1 MDTIVPNP
9 DKFSQDS
16 FPDSASL
23 DNFDQDYADKL
34 VYNDVV
40 VKSGVDPDICRLN
53 FPTAI
58 GEDFYD
64 GLYRD
69 TDKTTNSGGGIE
81 AARNLA
87 RCMGDAG
94 YHLGN
99 TFYLPSDLVGDTK
112 AAKFGIIKAKG
123 IYRPAGMPAIGFR
136 TTNGRYRQLAGAPI
150 ALNIKKESKGFGE
163 ATTTKVEPRRYHQP
177 IGKPLEI
184 FFPRVT
190 VAIGELVMAKAGLPM
205 PEFPVIGLDGEWL
218 GFWDLVR
225 ESDCPIVI
233 TEGEKKACA
242 LISRGYAA
250 IGLPGINTG
259 YRVTERGETV
269 TNPDGTEYQR
279 AIARELH
286 AALQPFDTAGREI
299 TIIFD
304 YRAGD
309 YSQSKE
315 FKAACTTAKLF
326 KSAIVK
332 IGILPGPDKGVDDF
346 CVAGGDIEAVLADAQ
361 DIRKLQAE
369 NLWRSYR
376 RFTPDIIINRRFFEM
391 EAPRKGTITA
401 GKSGLGTGKTEEIKK
416 KVASETS
423 GTQIN
428 LTYRNSLGLQLAEKL
443 GSNHLD
449 AHDGYKFF
457 LDPNARLT
465 LCIDSL
471 LKIPLERLEGCTLII
486 DESASVLNAL
496 LCSRTL
502 LKNRSEILERF
513 EFACKVAE
521 RIVLTDGNQADWVVN
536 YVATLAGNKA
546 VLKIENQFK
555 GDTPPVTFLI
565 PPLCPNS
572 YGNMVRQNKKFF
584 EGYAQQ
590 ILNSGCPAVVTD
602 SLQEA
607 EALEKRL
614 TEELGEGI
622 LISSKTVT
630 EPWAKECLKDLDAYF
645 EAHQPAWL
653 ILTPTLES
661 GGDISIRRYFSDV
674 FCWFVGVLGVDGCMQ
689 MSRRV
694 RNPIG
699 QIYIYCAE
707 RGFPANNDSG
717 ATYYK
722 QIAENVAARVSAEAV
737 TLTDETLTEATK
749 AEIERQAKSPH
760 FLTYCKIQAKENL
773 ERRDLRGYL
782 FKAFAAAGY
791 GPEIQEGDIQSGDLQ
806 KIAKGECRDLAC
818 QQIFQAEDITFK
830 EAEEIERKNS
840 ANWLDRCK
848 AIKFRLL
855 NKFPGL
861 KDSELWTWEFVRRL
875 LYDESRLRSQLEAA
889 WLFEN
894 QEDAEYLQQRKWRE
908 PFQTFLPDHSDH
920 WLKLRAMQGLG
931 LEIFLEEGKTWTAN
945 SPEVQ
950 TIIKLCKK
958 KAIANILGYPTPKY
972 EMRFINKLLAII
984 GIKLVA
990 QQIRTGD
997 EREWA
1002 YLYFPTAVFKK
1013 TAKGSK
1019 RICSLPENWEEL
1031 SAFTS
1036 SRMAQKVASL
1046 KEAEMLAS
1054 KELEFVTDPPINVIK
1069 KAASVTKPETTP
1081 EQPEPQP
1088 EPTGRMGW
1096 VQRWGKWVRAS
1107 FLANTDG
1114 TQYRMLVE
1122 KVGGIWD
1129 ETLAWPHQ
1137 IRWEDASC

>member
-1 MDTIVPNP
+1 MDTILPNP
-9 DKFSQDS
+9 DNFSQDS
-16 FPDSASL
+16 PATSASL
-23 DNFDQDYADKL
+23 DKFDQDYADKL
-34 VYNDVV
+34 IYEDVV
-40 VKSGVDPDICRLN
+40 VKSGVAPDICRLN

-112 AAKFGIIKAKG
+112 AAKLGTIKAKG

-136 TTNGRYRQLAGAPI
+136 TINGRYRQLAGAPI
-150 ALNIKKESKGFGE
+150 ALNFKKESKGFGK

-184 FFPRVT
+184 LFARVT
-190 VAIGELVMAKAGLPM
+190 LPIWEEIAAKAGLSM
-205 PEFPVIGLDGEWL
+205 PTDIEVDDEGAAI
-218 GFWDLVR
+218 GFWEWVR
-225 ESDCPIVI
+225 ANNCPIFI
-233 TEGEKKACA
+233 TEGEKKALA
-242 LISRGYAA
+242 LISCGYAA

-259 YRVTERGETV
+259 YRVTERGETI

-286 AALQPFDTAGREI
+286 TALQPFDTADQEI

-315 FKAACTTAKLF
+315 FQAACTTAKLF
-326 KSAIVK
+326 KSAIAK
-332 IGILPGPDKGVDDF
+332 IAQLPGPDKGVDDF
-346 CVAGGDIEAVLADAQ
+346 LVAGGAIDAVMADAQ
-361 DIRKLQAE
+361 DIRKLQDE
-369 NLWRSYR
+369 KLWRSCR
-376 RFTPDIIINRRFFEM
+376 RFTPDRTINQPHFEM
-391 EAPRKGTITA
+391 EPPQKGAITA
-401 GKSGLGTGKTEEIKK
+401 AKSGLATGKTKQLEE
-416 KVASETS
+416 KVASDPI

-428 LTYRNSLGLQLAEKL
+428 LTHRNSLGLQLAEKL

-449 AHDGYKFF
+449 SHDGYRFF

-471 LKIPLERLEGCTLII
+471 LKIPIERLEGCTLII
-486 DESASVLNAL
+486 DESASVIKHL

-502 LKNRSEILERF
+502 LKNRSEISDRF
-513 EFACKVAE
+513 ELACKVAD

-536 YVATLAGNKA
+536 YVVALAGNKA

-565 PPLCPNS
+565 PPLGPDF
-572 YGNMVRQNKKFF
+572 YGKMVRQNKKFF
-584 EGYAQQ
+584 EGLAQR
-590 ILNSGCPAVVTD
+590 ILNSGCPAVATD

-607 EALEKRL
+607 EGLAKRL
-614 TEELGEGI
+614 NEELGDGI
-622 LISSKTVT
+622 LLTSKTVT
-630 EPWAKECLKDLDAYF
+630 EEWAKELLKNPDAYF
-645 EAHQPAWL
+645 EAHPPAWL
-653 ILTPTLES
+653 IYTPTAES
-661 GGDISIRRYFSDV
+661 GVDISIKHCFSDV
-674 FCWFVGVLGVDGCMQ
+674 FCWFVGVLGIDECMQ

-694 RNPIG
+694 RHPIG

-707 RGFPANNDSG
+707 RGFPADNDSG
-717 ATYYK
+717 ATYCK
-722 QIAENVAARVSAEAV
+722 QIAENVAARVSAEAAA
-737 TLTDETLTEATK
+737 LTDETLTEATK

-791 GPEIQEGDIQSGDLQ
+791 APDMQDGDIQGGELQ
-806 KIAKGECRDLAC
+806 KIAKGEARDLAC
-818 QQIFQAEDITFK
+818 QQIFNAEDITFK
-830 EAEEIERKNS
+830 EAEEIERKHS

-848 AIKFRLL
+848 ALKFRLL
-855 NKFPGL
+855 DRFPGL
-861 KDSELWTWEFVRRL
+861 KDSELWSWEFVRRL
-875 LYDESRLRSQLEAA
+875 LYEERQLRSQLEAA

-894 QEDAEYLQQRKWRE
+894 QEDAEYLQRRKWRE
-908 PFQTFLPDHSDH
+908 PFQTFLPDHSDR
-920 WLKLRAMQGLG
+920 WLKLRAMKGLG
-931 LEIFLEEGKTWTAN
+931 LEIFLEKGKGWTAN

-950 TIIKLCKK
+950 AIIKRCKK
-958 KAIANILGYPTPKY
+958 KAIANVLGYPTPKY
-972 EMRFINKLLAII
+972 EMRFINKLLGLI

-990 QQIRTGD
+990 EQVRSAADG
-997 EREWA
+997 ERKWIYQYVPKA
-1002 YLYFPTAVFKK
+1002 FIKMS
-1013 TAKGSK
+1013 AKGSK

-1031 SAFTS
+1031 SAFTAF
-1036 SRMAQKVASL
+1036 RMAQKVASI

-1054 KELEFVTDPPINVIK
+1054 KEFEFVTDTPINIIK
-1069 KAASVTKPETTP
+1069 KAVSVTEIETTP
-1081 EQPEPQP
+1081 EPI
-1088 EPTGRMGW
+1088 GRKAW
-1096 VQRWGKWVRAS
+1096 VQRWGEWVRGS
-1107 FLANTDG
+1107 FLATTDG
-1114 TQYRMLVE
+1114 AQYRMLIE
-1122 KVGGIWD
+1122 QVGGWI
-1129 ETLAWPHQ
+1129 ETLAWPEN
-1137 IRWEDASC
+1137 IRWEEALC

>member
-1 MDTIVPNP
+1 MTTIVSNP
-9 DKFSQDS
+9 DQFSQDFS
-16 FPDSASL
+16 ADSASL
-23 DNFDQDYADKL
+23 DKFDPDYADKL
-34 VYNDVV
+34 VYDDVV

-69 TDKTTNSGGGIE
+69 TDKSTNSGSSIE
-81 AARNLA
+81 ADRNLA

-94 YHLGN
+94 Y
-99 TFYLPSDLVGDTK
+99 FYNNQFWLPSDLCGASWD
-112 AAKFGIIKAKG
+112 ARNGNIKAKG
-123 IYRPAGMPAIGFR
+123 IYRPAGTPAIGFR
-136 TTNGRYRQLAGAPI
+136 TINGRYRQLTGAPI
-150 ALNIKKESKGFGE
+150 ALNFQKKSKGFGKD
-163 ATTTKVEPRRYHQP
+163 ATKVEPRRYHQP
-177 IGKPLEI
+177 IGLPLEI
-184 FFPRVT
+184 FFARVT
-190 VAIGELVMAKAGLPM
+190 LPIWEEIAAKANLPM
-205 PEFPVIGLDGEWL
+205 PTDVEIGPDGEAI
-218 GFWDLVR
+218 GFWDWVKATN
-225 ESDCPIVI
+225 CPIAI
-233 TEGEKKACA
+233 TEGEKKAAA
-242 LISRGYAA
+242 LISSGYAA

-259 YRVTERGETV
+259 YRVTEYGEEIAK
-269 TNPDGTEYQR
+269 PDGTTYR
-279 AIARELH
+279 KAIARELH
-286 AALQPFDTAGREI
+286 EALRPFDTAEREI
-299 TIIFD
+299 VIIFD
-304 YRAGD
+304 YRDGD

-315 FKAACTTAKLF
+315 FKAAWTTARLF

-332 IGILPGPDKGVDDF
+332 IAQLPGPDKGVDDF
-346 CVAGGDIEAVLADAQ
+346 LVAGGAIDAVMADAQ
-361 DIRKLQAE
+361 DIKKLQAE

-376 RFTPDIIINRRFFEM
+376 KFTPDIIIDQHRFEM
-391 EAPRKGTITA
+391 EAPQKGAITA
-401 GKSGLGTGKTEEIKK
+401 AKSGLGTGKTKQLEE
-416 KVASETS
+416 KVASNPI

-428 LTYRNSLGLQLAEKL
+428 LTHRNSLGLQLAEKL

-471 LKIPLERLEGCTLII
+471 LKIPIERLEGCTLII
-486 DESASVLNAL
+486 DESASVVKHL

-502 LKNRSEILERF
+502 LRNRSEILERF
-513 EFACKVAE
+513 ELACKVAD

-555 GDTPPVTFLI
+555 GDTPPVTFLV
-565 PPLCPNS
+565 PPLGPNP
-572 YGNMVRQNKKFF
+572 YGKMVQQNKKFF

-590 ILNSGCPAVVTD
+590 ILNSGCPAVATD

-607 EALEKRL
+607 ESLAKRL
-614 TEELGEGI
+614 AEELGDGT
-622 LISSKTVT
+622 LLTSKTVT
-630 EPWAKECLKDLDAYF
+630 EDWAKKLLKNPDAYF
-645 EAHQPAWL
+645 EAQKPAWL
-653 ILTPTLES
+653 VFTPTAES
-661 GGDISIRRYFSDV
+661 GVDISIRRYFTDV
-674 FCWFVGVLGVDGCMQ
+674 FCWFVGVIGVDECMQ

-694 RNPIG
+694 RHPIR

-707 RGFPANNDSG
+707 RGFAVNQDSG
-717 ATYYK
+717 ATYHK
-722 QIAENVAARVSAEAV
+722 QLAENIADRVSAEATV
-737 TLTDETLTEATK
+737 LTDEALTEATK
-749 AEIERQAKSPH
+749 AEIEQQTKSPH

-791 GPEIQEGDIQSGDLQ
+791 QPDMRDGGIEEGDLQ

-830 EAEEIERKNS
+830 EAEEIEQKNS
-840 ANWLDRCK
+840 ASWLDRCK

-875 LYDESRLRSQLEAA
+875 RYDESKLGGQLEAA

-894 QEDAEYLQQRKWRE
+894 QEDAEYLQRRKWRE
-908 PFQTFLPDHSDH
+908 PFQTFLPDVSDL
-920 WLKLRAMQGLG
+920 WLKLRVMKGLG
-931 LEIFLEEGKTWTAN
+931 MEIFLEEGKTWTAN
-945 SPEVQ
+945 SPEVRE
-950 TIIKLCKK
+950 IIKLCKK

-972 EMRFINKLLAII
+972 EMRYINKLLAII

-1002 YLYFPTAVFKK
+1002 YVYFPTAVIKK

-1031 SAFTS
+1031 SAFTA

-1054 KELEFVTDPPINVIK
+1054 KELEFVTDTPINVIK
-1069 KAASVTKPETTP
+1069 KAASVTKIEATP
-1081 EQPEPQP
+1081 DHSEVPPEPI
-1088 EPTGRMGW
+1088 GRKALVW
-1096 VQRWGKWVRAS
+1096 RWGREWVRAKFHS
-1107 FLANTDG
+1107 YTDG
-1114 TQYRMLVE
+1114 AQLRMLIE
-1122 KVGGIWD
+1122 QVGGWG
-1129 ETLAWPHQ
+1129 ETLAWPDQ